1 MGGQQADDRRDRV
14 HPGGGNGKE
23 HGMTATTGRQ
33 ERAAE
38 LLDRV
43 QALVDGVVRARR
55 AAVPQLERVNPR
67 HRPSALNLV
76 DYVAVRSE
84 DVRDLQRDLSA
95 LGVSSLGRMEAGV
108 MSHLAAVLET
118 LRVLAG
124 RPAEDVELPG
134 ADLPGADLPGVEP
147 DGPDL
152 PGAEVLRRNTA
163 ALLGPGGESRS
174 TRIMVTFPSEAA
186 DDPRLVED
194 MVRAGMDV
202 ARVNCAH
209 DGPEQ
214 WEAMIGHVRAAERSL
229 GREVRVA
236 MDLAGPKLRT
246 GPIEP
251 GPQVEK
257 IKPVRDSSGRVTA
270 PARLWL
276 GEADPAVDD
285 DAPAVPVTG
294 PAWTAARTPGERLR
308 LKDARGSGRTL
319 RVLEATGPG
328 VLVECSKTVYFA
340 TGLAVRAEDGTEGV
354 LGELPAVEQS
364 LRVRTGDTVVL
375 TRDLT
380 PAPVRAEGPHRI
392 GCSLPEVFTDAR
404 AGQAAWFDDG
414 KIRCRITSVEPDE
427 IRLEV
432 LQAGADGTRL
442 KAGKGI
448 NLPETDLRVSAL
460 TDEDRS
466 HLPFVAEHADVVDM
480 SFVRSRQDV
489 ADLLREL
496 ERIGNTALDITL
508 KIETAGGF
516 EALPD
521 MLLEA
526 MRWQDVGVMI
536 ARGDLAVET
545 GFERLAE
552 VQEEILWLC
561 EAGHV
566 PVVWATQVLES
577 LAKKGLP
584 SRAEVTDAAMGQ
596 RAECVML
603 NKGPFVV
610 DAIEALDDILVR
622 MEGHARKKS
631 DMLRRLNA
639 WAPHG
644 EPPVPH

>member
-1 MGGQQADDRRDRV
+1 MAATARQECAAQLHDRV
-14 HPGGGNGKE
+14 
-23 HGMTATTGRQ
+23 A
-33 ERAAE
+33 
-38 LLDRV
+38 
-43 QALVDGVVRARR
+43 ALVDVVLRARR

-67 HRPSALNLV
+67 HRRSALNLV
-76 DYVAVRSE
+76 DYVAVRSQ
-84 DVRDLQRDLSA
+84 DVRDLQRDLSG

-108 MSHLAAVLET
+108 MSHLGAVLET

-124 RPAEDVELPG
+124 RPEEDAG
-134 ADLPGADLPGVEP
+134 AP
-147 DGPDL
+147 GPDEPGE

-163 ALLGPGGESRS
+163 ALLGPGREGRS

-186 DDPRLVED
+186 EDPRLVQD

-202 ARVNCAH
+202 ARINCAH

-214 WEAMIGHVRAAERSL
+214 WAAMIGHVRAAGQAL
-229 GREVRVA
+229 GCEVRVA

-257 IKPVRDSSGRVTA
+257 IKPTRDSGGRVTA

-285 DAPAVPVTG
+285 DAPAVPVAG
-294 PAWTAARTPGERLR
+294 AAWTAARTPGERLR

-328 VLVECSKTVYFA
+328 VLVECAKTVYFA

-364 LRVRTGDTVVL
+364 LRVRAGDTVVL

-380 PAPVRAEGPHRI
+380 PAPVRSESPFRI

-404 AGQAAWFDDG
+404 EGQPAWIDDG
-414 KIRCRITSVEPDE
+414 RIRCRITSVEPDE
-427 IRLEV
+427 IALEV
-432 LQAGADGTRL
+432 LQAGPDGTRL

-448 NLPETDLRVSAL
+448 NLPETDLRISSL

-466 HLPFVAEHADVVDM
+466 HLPFVAEHADIVNM
-480 SFVRSRQDV
+480 SFVRSREDV
-489 ADLLREL
+489 TDLLREL
-496 ERIGNTALDITL
+496 ERIGNTALDVTL
-508 KIETAGGF
+508 KIETVGGF
-516 EALPD
+516 ESLPA

-536 ARGDLAVET
+536 ARGDLAVEA
-545 GFERLAE
+545 GFERMAE

-622 MEGHARKKS
+622 MEGHTRKKS

-639 WAPHG
+639 WS
-644 EPPVPH
+644 PVAE

>member
-1 MGGQQADDRRDRV
+1 MGSQQVDGGRGGAAPGRDR
-14 HPGGGNGKE
+14 GRE
-23 HGMTATTGRQ
+23 HGMAATARQ
-33 ERAAE
+33 ECAAR
-38 LLDRV
+38 LHDRV
-43 QALVDGVVRARR
+43 AALVDVVLRARR
-55 AAVPQLERVNPR
+55 AAVPQLEGVNPR
-67 HRPSALNLV
+67 HRRSALNLV
-76 DYVAVRSE
+76 DYVAVRSQ
-84 DVRDLQRDLSA
+84 DVRDLQRDLSG

-108 MSHLAAVLET
+108 MSHLGAVLET

-124 RPAEDVELPG
+124 RPEEDVG
-134 ADLPGADLPGVEP
+134 AP
-147 DGPDL
+147 GPDEPGE

-163 ALLGPGGESRS
+163 ALLGPGREGRS

-186 DDPRLVED
+186 EDPRLVQD

-202 ARVNCAH
+202 ARINCAH

-214 WEAMIGHVRAAERSL
+214 WTAMIGHVRAAGQAL

-257 IKPVRDSSGRVTA
+257 IKPTRDSSGRVTA

-285 DAPAVPVTG
+285 DAPAVPVAG
-294 PAWTAARTPGERLR
+294 AAWTAARTPGERLR

-319 RVLEATGPG
+319 RVIEATGPG
-328 VLVECSKTVYFA
+328 VLVECAKTVYFA

-364 LRVRTGDTVVL
+364 LRVRAGDTVVL
-375 TRDLT
+375 TRDLA
-380 PAPVRAEGPHRI
+380 PAPVRSESPFRI

-404 AGQAAWFDDG
+404 EGQPAWIDDG
-414 KIRCRITSVEPDE
+414 RIRCRITSVGPDE
-427 IRLEV
+427 IALEV
-432 LQAGADGTRL
+432 LQAGPGGTRL

-448 NLPETDLRVSAL
+448 NLPETDLRISSL

-466 HLPFVAEHADVVDM
+466 HLPFVAEHADIVNM
-480 SFVRSRQDV
+480 SFVRSREDV
-489 ADLLREL
+489 TDLLREL
-496 ERIGNTALDITL
+496 ERIGNTALDLTL
-508 KIETAGGF
+508 KIETVGGF
-516 EALPD
+516 ESLPA

-536 ARGDLAVET
+536 ARGDLAVEA
-545 GFERLAE
+545 GFERMAE

-622 MEGHARKKS
+622 MEGHTRKKS

-639 WAPHG
+639 WAPVV
-644 EPPVPH
+644 E

>member
-1 MGGQQADDRRDRV
+1 
-14 HPGGGNGKE
+14 
-23 HGMTATTGRQ
+23 MTPSRQ
-33 ERAAE
+33 EEASA

-43 QALVDGVVRARR
+43 LELVDVVARARR
-55 AAVPQLERVNPR
+55 RAAREVGQVNPR

-76 DYVAVRSE
+76 DYVAVRSQ
-84 DVRDLQRDLSA
+84 DVRDLQQRLRA
-95 LGVSSLGRMEAGV
+95 LGLSSLGRMEAGV
-108 MSHLAAVLET
+108 EPHLRAVVET
-118 LRVLAG
+118 LQVLAG
-124 RPAEDVELPG
+124 RTGEGWALAG
-134 ADLPGADLPGVEP
+134 AGDRAGGGAGEP
-147 DGPDL
+147 EL

-163 ALLGPGGESRS
+163 ALLGPGREDRA

-186 DDPRLVED
+186 GDARLVED

-202 ARVNCAH
+202 ARINCAH

-214 WEAMIGHVRAAERSL
+214 WAAMIGHVRAAERAL

-246 GPIEP
+246 GPLEP
-251 GPQVEK
+251 GPRVRK
-257 IKPVRDSSGRVTA
+257 IKPARDATGHVMA

-276 GEADPAVDD
+276 GEPDPAVDD
-285 DAPAVPVTG
+285 DAPAVPVVE

-308 LKDARGSGRTL
+308 LKDARGSGRSL

-328 VLVECSKTVYFA
+328 VLVECSRTVYFA
-340 TGLAVRAEDGTEGV
+340 TGLGVEAEDGSRGT

-364 LRVRTGDTVVL
+364 VRVRTGDTLVL
-375 TRDLT
+375 TRDMS
-380 PAPVRAEGPHRI
+380 PAPVRDTGPHRI
-392 GCSLPEVFTDAR
+392 GCSLPEAFDDAR
-404 AGQAAWFDDG
+404 AGQPVWIDDG
-414 KIRCRITSVEPDE
+414 KIHGRIRSVTPDE
-427 IRLEV
+427 IELEV
-432 LQAGADGTRL
+432 LQAGPGGTRL
-442 KAGKGI
+442 RAEKGI
-448 NLPETDLRVSAL
+448 NLPETELGIAAL
-460 TDEDRS
+460 TAEDRA
-466 HLPFVAEHADVVDM
+466 HLPFVAEHADIVSM
-480 SFVRSRQDV
+480 SFVRSREDV

-496 ERIGNTALDITL
+496 EAIGDHALDVTL
-508 KIETAGGF
+508 KIETVGGF
-516 EALPD
+516 EALPL

-526 MRWQDVGVMI
+526 MRWEDVGVMI
-536 ARGDLAVET
+536 ARGDLAVEA

-610 DAIEALDDILVR
+610 AAIEALDDILVR
-622 MEGHARKKS
+622 MQGHAEKKS
-631 DMLRRLNA
+631 DMLRRLRA
-639 WAPHG
+639 WAPL
-644 EPPVPH
+644 VD

>member
-1 MGGQQADDRRDRV
+1 
-14 HPGGGNGKE
+14 
-23 HGMTATTGRQ
+23 MTPSRQ
-33 ERAAE
+33 EEASA

-43 QALVDGVVRARR
+43 LELVDVVARARR
-55 AAVPQLERVNPR
+55 RAAREVGQVNPR

-76 DYVAVRSE
+76 DYVAVRSQ
-84 DVRDLQRDLSA
+84 DVRDLQQRLRA
-95 LGVSSLGRMEAGV
+95 LGLSSLGRMEAGV
-108 MSHLAAVLET
+108 EPHLRAVVET
-118 LRVLAG
+118 LQVLAG
-124 RPAEDVELPG
+124 RTGEGWALAG
-134 ADLPGADLPGVEP
+134 AGDRAGDGAGEP
-147 DGPDL
+147 EL

-163 ALLGPGGESRS
+163 ALLGPGREDRA

-186 DDPRLVED
+186 GDARLVED

-202 ARVNCAH
+202 ARINCAH

-214 WEAMIGHVRAAERSL
+214 WTAMIGHVRAAERAL

-246 GPIEP
+246 GPLEP
-251 GPQVEK
+251 GPRVRK
-257 IKPVRDSSGRVTA
+257 IKPARDATGHVTA

-276 GEADPAVDD
+276 GEPDPAVDD
-285 DAPAVPVTG
+285 DAPAVPVVE

-308 LKDARGSGRTL
+308 LKDARGSGRSL

-328 VLVECSKTVYFA
+328 VLVECSRTVYFA
-340 TGLAVRAEDGTEGV
+340 TGLGVEAEDGSRGT

-364 LRVRTGDTVVL
+364 VRVRTGDTLVL
-375 TRDLT
+375 TRDMS
-380 PAPVRAEGPHRI
+380 PAPVRDTGPHRI
-392 GCSLPEVFTDAR
+392 GCSLPEAFDDAR
-404 AGQAAWFDDG
+404 AGQPVWIDDG
-414 KIRCRITSVEPDE
+414 KIHGRIRSVTPDE
-427 IRLEV
+427 IELEV
-432 LQAGADGTRL
+432 LQAGPGGTRL
-442 KAGKGI
+442 RAEKGI
-448 NLPETDLRVSAL
+448 NLPETDLGIAAL
-460 TDEDRS
+460 TAEDRA
-466 HLPFVAEHADVVDM
+466 HLPFVAEHADIVSM
-480 SFVRSRQDV
+480 SFVRSREDV

-496 ERIGNTALDITL
+496 EAIGDHALDVTL
-508 KIETAGGF
+508 KIETVGGF
-516 EALPD
+516 EALPL

-526 MRWQDVGVMI
+526 MRWEDVGVMI
-536 ARGDLAVET
+536 ARGDLAVEA

-610 DAIEALDDILVR
+610 AAIEALDDILVR
-622 MEGHARKKS
+622 MQGHAEKKS
-631 DMLRRLNA
+631 DMLRRLRA
-639 WAPHG
+639 WAPL
-644 EPPVPH
+644 VD

>member
-1 MGGQQADDRRDRV
+1 
-14 HPGGGNGKE
+14 
-23 HGMTATTGRQ
+23 
-33 ERAAE
+33 
-38 LLDRV
+38 
-43 QALVDGVVRARR
+43 
-55 AAVPQLERVNPR
+55 
-67 HRPSALNLV
+67 
-76 DYVAVRSE
+76 
-84 DVRDLQRDLSA
+84 
-95 LGVSSLGRMEAGV
+95 
-108 MSHLAAVLET
+108 MSHLGAVLET

-124 RPAEDVELPG
+124 RPEEEVG
-134 ADLPGADLPGVEP
+134 AP
-147 DGPDL
+147 GPDEPGE

-163 ALLGPGGESRS
+163 ALLGPGREGRS

-186 DDPRLVED
+186 SDPRLVQD

-202 ARVNCAH
+202 ARINCAH

-214 WEAMIGHVRAAERSL
+214 WAAMIGHVRAAGQAL

-257 IKPVRDSSGRVTA
+257 IKPTRDSGGRVTA

-285 DAPAVPVTG
+285 DAPAVPVAG
-294 PAWTAARTPGERLR
+294 AAWTAARTPGERLR

-319 RVLEATGPG
+319 RVIEATGPG
-328 VLVECSKTVYFA
+328 VLVECAKTVYFA

-364 LRVRTGDTVVL
+364 LRVRAGDTVVL
-375 TRDLT
+375 TRDLA
-380 PAPVRAEGPHRI
+380 PAPVRSESPFRI

-404 AGQAAWFDDG
+404 EGQPAWIDDG
-414 KIRCRITSVEPDE
+414 RIRCRITSVGPDE
-427 IRLEV
+427 IVLEV
-432 LQAGADGTRL
+432 LQAGPDGTKL

-448 NLPETDLRVSAL
+448 NLPETDLRISSL
-460 TDEDRS
+460 TDEDRT
-466 HLPFVAEHADVVDM
+466 HLPFVAEHADIVNM
-480 SFVRSRQDV
+480 SFVRSREDV
-489 ADLLREL
+489 TDLLREL
-496 ERIGNTALDITL
+496 ERIGNTALDVTL
-508 KIETAGGF
+508 KIETVGGF
-516 EALPD
+516 ESLPA

-536 ARGDLAVET
+536 ARGDLAVEA
-545 GFERLAE
+545 GFERMAE

-622 MEGHARKKS
+622 MEGHTRKKS

-639 WAPHG
+639 WAPVV
-644 EPPVPH
+644 E

>member
-1 MGGQQADDRRDRV
+1 MGSQRTDGGRDRADPARG
-14 HPGGGNGKE
+14 HGEE
-23 HGMTATTGRQ
+23 HGMVSTSTRQ

-43 QALVDGVVRARR
+43 LALADVVVRARR

-67 HRPSALNLV
+67 HRRSALNLV
-76 DYVAVRSE
+76 DYVAVRSQ
-84 DVRDLQRDLSA
+84 DVRDLQRDLSG

-108 MSHLAAVLET
+108 MSHLDAVLET

-124 RPAEDVELPG
+124 RAAEDVEVPG
-134 ADLPGADLPGVEP
+134 AGPEP
-147 DGPDL
+147 DGPGL
-152 PGAEVLRRNTA
+152 PGAEILRRNTA
-163 ALLGPGGESRS
+163 ALLGPGRDGRS

-186 DDPRLVED
+186 GDPRLVED

-202 ARVNCAH
+202 ARINCAH

-214 WEAMIGHVRAAERSL
+214 WAAMLEHVRAAEQAL

-257 IKPVRDSSGRVTA
+257 IKPVRDSSGRVTT

-276 GEADPAVDD
+276 GEADPGIDD
-285 DAPAVPVTG
+285 DAPAVPVADA
-294 PAWTAARTPGERLR
+294 AWTAARTPGERLR

-340 TGLAVRAEDGTEGV
+340 TGLAVGAEDGTEGV

-364 LRVRTGDTVVL
+364 LRVRAGDTVVL

-380 PAPVRAEGPHRI
+380 PAPVRAEGPYRI

-404 AGQAAWFDDG
+404 EGQPAWIDDG
-414 KIRCRITSVEPDE
+414 KIRCRITAVGPDE
-427 IRLEV
+427 ITLEV
-432 LQAGADGTRL
+432 LQAGPDGTKL

-466 HLPFVAEHADVVDM
+466 HLPFVAEHADIVNM
-480 SFVRSRQDV
+480 SFVRSREDV

-496 ERIGNTALDITL
+496 ERIGNTALDVTL
-508 KIETAGGF
+508 KIETVGGF
-516 EALPD
+516 ESLPP

-545 GFERLAE
+545 GFERMAE

-622 MEGHARKKS
+622 MEGHTRKKS

-639 WAPHG
+639 WAPLV
-644 EPPVPH
+644 E

>member
-1 MGGQQADDRRDRV
+1 
-14 HPGGGNGKE
+14 
-23 HGMTATTGRQ
+23 MTAQHPEDPAARQ
-33 ERAAE
+33 QRAAD

-43 QALVDGVVRARR
+43 QALVDAVLEARR
-55 AAVPQLERVNPR
+55 AAVPELEQVNSR
-67 HRPSALNLV
+67 HRRSALNLV
-76 DYVAVRSE
+76 DYVAVRSQ
-84 DVRDLQRDLSA
+84 DVRELQRDLSR
-95 LGVSSLGRMEAGV
+95 LGLSSLGRMEAGV
-108 MSHLAAVLET
+108 MTHLIAVLAT

-124 RPAEDVELPG
+124 RPDEDVEIPG
-134 ADLPGADLPGVEP
+134 PGIELE
-147 DGPDL
+147 GPELD
-152 PGAEVLRRNTA
+152 GAEVLRRNTA
-163 ALLGPGGESRS
+163 ALLGPGRAGRS
-174 TRIMVTFPSEAA
+174 ARIMVTFPSEAA
-186 DDPRLVED
+186 QDSRLVQD

-202 ARVNCAH
+202 ARINCAH

-214 WEAMIGHVRAAERSL
+214 WAAMIAHVRAAERAL

-251 GPQVEK
+251 GPQVAK
-257 IKPVRDSSGRVTA
+257 IRPVRDSTGRVTA

-276 GEADPAVDD
+276 GDADPAVDD
-285 DAPAVPVTG
+285 GAPSVPVAD
-294 PAWTAARTPGERLR
+294 PAWTAARAPGEKLR

-340 TGLAVRAEDGTEGV
+340 TGLLVEAEDGTTGS
-354 LGELPAVEQS
+354 LGELPAVEQH
-364 LRVRTGDTVVL
+364 LRVHTGDTLVL
-375 TRDLT
+375 TRDM
-380 PAPVRAEGPHRI
+380 APVPARTTGPYRI
-392 GCSLPEVFTDAR
+392 GCSLPEAFADAR
-404 AGQAAWFDDG
+404 EGQAVWIDDG
-414 KIRCRITSVEPDE
+414 KIRCRIRSVDPDE
-427 IRLEV
+427 IELEV
-432 LQAGADGTRL
+432 LQAGPGGTRL
-442 KAGKGI
+442 RAEKGI
-448 NLPETDLRVSAL
+448 NLPETDLRISAL
-460 TDEDRS
+460 TDEDRA
-466 HLPFVAEHADVVDM
+466 HLPFVAEHSDIVNM

-489 ADLLREL
+489 TDLLDEL
-496 ERIGNTALDITL
+496 GRIGNRALDVTL
-508 KIETAGGF
+508 KIETVGGF
-516 EALPD
+516 ESLPA
-521 MLLEA
+521 MLVEA

-561 EAGHV
+561 EAAHV

-622 MEGHARKKS
+622 MEGHAHKKS

-639 WAPHG
+639 WAQLG
-644 EPPVPH
+644 G

>member
-1 MGGQQADDRRDRV
+1 
-14 HPGGGNGKE
+14 
-23 HGMTATTGRQ
+23 MTARQ

-38 LLDRV
+38 LLDRLL
-43 QALVDGVVRARR
+43 ALVDVVAAARR
-55 AAVPQLERVNPR
+55 AAVPELERVTPR
-67 HRPSALNLV
+67 HRRSALNLV
-76 DYVAVRSE
+76 DYVALRSQ
-84 DVRDLQRDLSA
+84 DVRDLQRELSA

-108 MSHLAAVLET
+108 MTHLTAVVET
-118 LRVLAG
+118 LQALSG
-124 RPAEDVELPG
+124 RADVDFAAP
-134 ADLPGADLPGVEP
+134 DPGVALEKP
-147 DGPDL
+147 EL

-163 ALLGPGGESRS
+163 ALLGPGREDRH
-174 TRIMVTFPSEAA
+174 TRIMVTLPSEAA
-186 DDPRLVED
+186 ADRRLVES
-194 MVRAGMDV
+194 MVGAGMDV
-202 ARVNCAH
+202 ARINCAH

-214 WEAMIGHVRAAERSL
+214 WAAMVEHVRAAERAA

-257 IKPVRDSSGRVTA
+257 IKPARDSRGRVTD

-285 DAPAVPVTG
+285 DAPSVPLAD
-294 PAWTAARTPGERLR
+294 PAWTAARVPGEKLR

-340 TGLAVRAEDGTEGV
+340 TGLAVEAEDGTEGV
-354 LGELPAVEQS
+354 LGELPAVEQF
-364 LRVRTGDTVVL
+364 LRVRTGDVLVL
-375 TRDLT
+375 TRDMA
-380 PAPVRAEGPHRI
+380 PAPARACGPHRI

-404 AGQAAWFDDG
+404 EGQAVWLDDG
-414 KIRCRITSVEPDE
+414 KIRCRITAVSPDE
-427 IRLEV
+427 IELAV
-432 LQAGADGTRL
+432 LQAGPGGVKL
-442 KAGKGI
+442 KARKGI
-448 NLPETDLRVSAL
+448 NLPETDLRISAL
-460 TDEDRS
+460 TDEDRA
-466 HLPFVAEHADVVDM
+466 HLPFVSAHADVVNM

-489 ADLLREL
+489 TDLLDEL
-496 ERIGNTALDITL
+496 EAVGRRELDITL
-508 KIETAGGF
+508 KVETVGGF
-516 EALPD
+516 EALPL

-536 ARGDLAVET
+536 ARGDLAVEA

-622 MEGHARKKS
+622 MEGHADKKS

-639 WAPHG
+639 WAPFA
-644 EPPVPH
+644 P

>member
-1 MGGQQADDRRDRV
+1 
-14 HPGGGNGKE
+14 
-23 HGMTATTGRQ
+23 MTARQ

-38 LLDRV
+38 LLDRLL
-43 QALVDGVVRARR
+43 ALVEVVAAARR
-55 AAVPQLERVNPR
+55 AAVPELERVTPR
-67 HRPSALNLV
+67 HRRSALNLV
-76 DYVAVRSE
+76 DYVAVRSQ
-84 DVRDLQRDLSA
+84 DVRDLQRDLSR

-108 MSHLAAVLET
+108 MTHLTAVVETLQVLAARTDEVF
-118 LRVLAG
+118 AA
-124 RPAEDVELPG
+124 PD
-134 ADLPGADLPGVEP
+134 PGVPLEEP
-147 DGPDL
+147 EL
-152 PGAEVLRRNTA
+152 PGAEVLRRNTD
-163 ALLGPGGESRS
+163 ALLGPGREDRP
-174 TRIMVTFPSEAA
+174 TRIMVTLPAEAA
-186 DDPRLVED
+186 GDRRLVES

-202 ARVNCAH
+202 ARINCAH

-214 WEAMIGHVRAAERSL
+214 WEAMIGHVRAAERAT
-229 GREVRVA
+229 GHEVRVA

-246 GPIEP
+246 GPVEP

-257 IKPVRDSSGRVTA
+257 IKPVRDSRGRVTA

-276 GEADPAVDD
+276 GDPDPGVDD
-285 DAPAVPVTG
+285 DAPAVPVAD
-294 PAWTAARTPGERLR
+294 PAWIAARVPGERLR

-340 TGLAVRAEDGTEGV
+340 TGLAVEAEDGTEGV
-354 LGELPAVEQS
+354 LGELPAVEQH
-364 LRVRTGDTVVL
+364 LRVRTGDVLVL
-375 TRDLT
+375 TRDMA
-380 PAPVRAEGPHRI
+380 PAPVRAQGPHRI
-392 GCSLPEVFTDAR
+392 GCSLPEAFTDAR
-404 AGQAAWFDDG
+404 EGQPVWLDDG
-414 KIRCRITSVEPDE
+414 KIRCRITAVSPEE
-427 IRLEV
+427 IELAV
-432 LQAGADGTRL
+432 LQAAPGGAKLR
-442 KAGKGI
+442 ARKGI
-448 NLPETDLRVSAL
+448 NLPETDLRISAL
-460 TDEDRS
+460 TDEDRA
-466 HLPFVAEHADVVDM
+466 HLPFVAEHADAVNM

-489 ADLLREL
+489 TDLLEEL
-496 ERIGNTALDITL
+496 EAVGRRELDITL
-508 KIETAGGF
+508 KIETVGGF
-516 EALPD
+516 QALPL

-536 ARGDLAVET
+536 ARGDLAVEA

-622 MEGHARKKS
+622 MEGHAHKKS

-639 WAPHG
+639 WAPFAR
-644 EPPVPH
+644 

>member
-1 MGGQQADDRRDRV
+1 
-14 HPGGGNGKE
+14 
-23 HGMTATTGRQ
+23 MTATARQ
-33 ERAAE
+33 ECAAQLYERVAE
-38 LLDRV
+38 L
-43 QALVDGVVRARR
+43 VDVVLRARR

-67 HRPSALNLV
+67 HRRSALNLV
-76 DYVAVRSE
+76 DYVAVRSQ
-84 DVRDLQRDLSA
+84 DVRDLQRDLSS

-108 MSHLAAVLET
+108 MSHLGAVLET

-124 RPAEDVELPG
+124 RADEGTEVPG
-134 ADLPGADLPGVEP
+134 SEEP
-147 DGPDL
+147 DE
-152 PGAEVLRRNTA
+152 PGTEVLRRNTA
-163 ALLGPGGESRS
+163 ALLGPGREGRS

-186 DDPRLVED
+186 EDPRLVQD

-202 ARVNCAH
+202 ARINCAH

-214 WEAMIGHVRAAERSL
+214 WAAMIGHVRAAEQAL
-229 GREVRVA
+229 GRELRVA

-257 IKPVRDSSGRVTA
+257 IKPTRDSSGRVIA

-276 GEADPAVDD
+276 GEADPGVDD
-285 DAPAVPVTG
+285 DAPAVPVAG
-294 PAWTAARTPGERLR
+294 AAWTAARTPGERLR
-308 LKDARGSGRTL
+308 LRDARGSGRTL

-364 LRVRTGDTVVL
+364 LRVRAGDTVVL
-375 TRDLT
+375 TRDLA
-380 PAPVRAEGPHRI
+380 PAPVRAEGPFRI

-404 AGQAAWFDDG
+404 DGQPVWIDDG
-414 KIRCRITSVEPDE
+414 KIRCRISSVTPDE
-427 IRLEV
+427 ITLEV
-432 LQAGADGTRL
+432 LQAGPDGARL

-448 NLPETDLRVSAL
+448 NLPETDLHISAL

-466 HLPFVAEHADVVDM
+466 HLPFVAEHADIVNM
-480 SFVRSRQDV
+480 SFVRSREDV
-489 ADLLREL
+489 TDLLREL
-496 ERIGNTALDITL
+496 ERIGNSALDVTL
-508 KIETAGGF
+508 KIETVGGF
-516 EALPD
+516 ESLPP

-536 ARGDLAVET
+536 ARGDLAVEA
-545 GFERLAE
+545 GFERMAE

-622 MEGHARKKS
+622 MEGHTRKKS

-639 WAPHG
+639 WAPLVG
-644 EPPVPH
+644 